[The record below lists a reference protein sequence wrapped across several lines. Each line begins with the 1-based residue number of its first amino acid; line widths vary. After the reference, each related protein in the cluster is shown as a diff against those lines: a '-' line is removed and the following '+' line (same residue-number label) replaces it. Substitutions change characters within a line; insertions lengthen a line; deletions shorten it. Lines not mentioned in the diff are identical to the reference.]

1 MHFSHTITKINE
13 YSGHRGA
20 VYGLGYHAGAEK
32 FYSVAG
38 DGWIVAWDATGQSQD
53 GLLIADSESKLFCCA
68 LDYHGKILIAGDI
81 LGFVYWIDLFNNK
94 IISKFKAHKN
104 SVFDIIALDESTV
117 ITASGDGFI
126 CVWNQENFQPVISV
140 RLSTQGVRSLAIDK
154 KKNRLY
160 VGSSDHNI
168 YILDTNSWE
177 VVDIIKNAHEN
188 TVFSLLLHGDNIL
201 LSGGRDAHLKMRTIS
216 SDYPI
221 KHDIPAH
228 WYTINKIVQIP
239 SHKLIVTASRDHNVR
254 VWQADDL
261 TPIATVDHSKGGHRH
276 SVNTLLWLPTDKILV
291 SAGDD
296 KLIKLWSI
304 STDLKETNN
313 SKNG

>member
-104 SVFDIIALDESTV
+104 SVFDTSA
-117 ITASGDGFI
+117 
-126 CVWNQENFQPVISV
+126 P
-140 RLSTQGVRSLAIDK
+140 
-154 KKNRLY
+154 
-160 VGSSDHNI
+160 
-168 YILDTNSWE
+168 
-177 VVDIIKNAHEN
+177 
-188 TVFSLLLHGDNIL
+188 
-201 LSGGRDAHLKMRTIS
+201 
-216 SDYPI
+216 
-221 KHDIPAH
+221 
-228 WYTINKIVQIP
+228 
-239 SHKLIVTASRDHNVR
+239 
-254 VWQADDL
+254 
-261 TPIATVDHSKGGHRH
+261 
-276 SVNTLLWLPTDKILV
+276 LPLN
-291 SAGDD
+291 
-296 KLIKLWSI
+296 L
-304 STDLKETNN
+304 
-313 SKNG
+313 